1 MFTFPESFIE
11 ALKAENNVIG
21 KRALIPDSEVK
32 ELTDM
37 FKLVR
42 ATKVNATAPIDE
54 SNYGG

>member
-11 ALKAENNVIG
+11 ALKVENNVTG

-32 ELTDM
+32 ELSDL

-42 ATKVNATAPIDE
+42 ATKVNPTAPIDE
-54 SNYGG
+54 SNCG